1 LKKEKN
7 IKYGKCKLLVYTVI
21 LLCCVCSISIVIRA
35 AAAANKPL
43 KSSDGMWEY
52 LAGVDGHVTI
62 TKYIGDQAVV
72 AIPGKIEGMVV
83 SAIGKQAFEK
93 CESLYSITIPDNI
106 MEIGELAFNGCIN
119 LSKVVLPKN
128 ITCIS
133 GFMFDACSSI
143 ESIIIPDSVTDINA
157 CAFYGCS
164 SLKSIVLPNSVKS
177 IGNRAFS
184 RCTALTSITIPESV
198 SNIGDQVFEG
208 VPNTLTIYVVEGSY
222 AERYAADKHISVEL
236 IQSTVPGANNTN
248 PSFPSVSKQK
258 QEIKAESFTKVYGCK
273 SFYLGAVTSG
283 NGILSYSSSNKKV
296 ASVDST
302 GKVSVKGC
310 GETSVAISAQET
322 NEYNSAASKITITVI
337 PKAVLIKKAVSPS
350 RGEIQY
356 EWKKH
361 KTISGYEIYIDTNK
375 SFKMKQSTSVTKDRV
390 SLKINNALS
399 GKTYYMK
406 IRAYKNIG
414 KKKCYGKWS
423 KVRKVKVK

>member
-1 LKKEKN
+1 MKKEKS
-7 IKYGKCKLLVYTVI
+7 IKCSKRKLLVYTVM
-21 LLCCVCSISIVIRA
+21 LLCCVFSVSVVIRA
-35 AAAANKPL
+35 AAVANKPI

-52 LAGVDGHVTI
+52 LKGEDGHVTI
-62 TKYIGDQAVV
+62 TKYTGDQAVV
-72 AIPGKIEGMVV
+72 AVPGKIEGMVV

-93 CESLYSITIPDNI
+93 CESLYSITMPESI

-128 ITCIS
+128 ITYIS

-198 SNIGDQVFEG
+198 TSIGEQVFEG
-208 VPNTLTIYVVEGSY
+208 VPNTLTIYAVEDSY
-222 AERYAADKHISVEL
+222 AGKYAVDKHISVEF
-236 IQSTVPGANNTN
+236 IQSTVPNTNNTDN
-248 PSFPSVSKQK
+248 PATAAPRQE
-258 QEIKAESFTKVYGCK
+258 QEIQAESFTKVYGCK

-283 NGILSYSSSNKKV
+283 NGMLSYSSGNKKV
-296 ASVDST
+296 ASIDST

-310 GETSVAISAQET
+310 GETSITINAQET
-322 NEYNSAASKITITVI
+322 NEYNSAFKKITITVI
-337 PKAVLIKKAVSPS
+337 PKAISIKKAVSPS

-375 SFKMKQSTSVTKDRV
+375 NFKMKQSTSVTKDRV

-414 KKKCYGKWS
+414 KKKYYGKWS
-423 KVRKVKVK
+423 KVKKVKVR